1 MLVLAAD
8 HVLPMKTRSVPPCVM
23 PCHMPKRQAGDL
35 RHCAGSTRNR
45 LWLYCRGEV
54 SAGEQDTV
62 AFEVAQFS
70 KNRIWKPPR
79 PMWQAANITGQRYVP
94 VPRRTLSRRTE
105 KISPDILDACEKAM
119 SAVDPDLDFFVW
131 MKKRF
136 SPARKSRWITRSGT
150 YGRCCCGAD
159 GCGLER
165 CWSWS
170 SLWEIS
176 AHTAEGNV
184 CHGM

>member
-1 MLVLAAD
+1 
-8 HVLPMKTRSVPPCVM
+8 MKTRSVPPCVM
-23 PCHMPKRQAGDL
+23 PCRMRSGQAGDL

-45 LWLYCRGEV
+45 LCYIRRGEV

-62 AFEVAQFS
+62 AFEVGSLS

-79 PMWQAANITGQRYVP
+79 PMWQAANLLEQRHVP

-105 KISPDILDACEKAM
+105 KYRPDILDACEKAM
-119 SAVDPDLDFFVW
+119 SAIDSDPILFAW

-136 SPARKSRWITRSGT
+136 SPARKSRWIRGHGT

-165 CWSWS
+165 VGSWS

-184 CHGM
+184 SMAM